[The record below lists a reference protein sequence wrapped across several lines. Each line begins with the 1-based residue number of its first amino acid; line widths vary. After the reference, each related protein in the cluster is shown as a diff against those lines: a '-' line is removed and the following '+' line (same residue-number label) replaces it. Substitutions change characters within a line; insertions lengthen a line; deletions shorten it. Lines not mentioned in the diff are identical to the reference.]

1 MIDFNLISRK
11 PSQGHLDCVW
21 IPGDCSLAK
30 LTHKI
35 IRISVSIYW
44 VVIKAELLTVK
55 CNVKNTGEIRESSC
69 PLFGGQMRSDL
80 PPFPWSHPLVFSG
93 LGGTL
98 AGQCYFSCV
107 GCFGFTRGHGVSHV
121 ERGELTSRAL
131 TPWVAGKPG
140 IRDGSQPGS
149 KNEPHYCQG
158 TKGRIC
164 FLGLK
169 VDPKIHLLVR
179 GSGGWSLPNPDMS
192 GNNA

>member
-1 MIDFNLISRK
+1 MRKKKVNKSLKKNKLMIDFNLISRK

-44 VVIKAELLTVK
+44 VVIKAELLMVK

-107 GCFGFTRGHGVSHV
+107 GCFGFTRGHG
-121 ERGELTSRAL
+121 RGQPRGARGTDIQGADSLGCGQAWNQRRLTA
-131 TPWVAGKPG
+131 WV
-140 IRDGSQPGS
+140 
-149 KNEPHYCQG
+149 
-158 TKGRIC
+158 
-164 FLGLK
+164 
-169 VDPKIHLLVR
+169 
-179 GSGGWSLPNPDMS
+179 
-192 GNNA
+192 